1 MTRATSIGAGL
12 LLLPSLA
19 LAQTPGQSRQSSD
32 AALDPHPPGVHVID
46 DDEPKPP
53 LVPRAPDL
61 LGKHVLIGG
70 AVGPTWSFG
79 KLASDVAAA
88 RGLDTGLGFQLDA
101 GVGLSRSVA
110 LGAWGSFATYGDGDD
125 CESCSGKAFAV
136 GPFVRYHLSQ
146 GLRFDP
152 WLSLGVGYRQ
162 ISFESAGLKSKFS
175 GFQWLRL
182 ELGGD
187 YYLFSGFGLGPY
199 GSLSLS
205 SYSKRPEGTGE
216 AGVNTELSTGVR
228 FLFDLPG
235 R

>member
-12 LLLPSLA
+12 LLFPSLA
-19 LAQTPGQSRQSSD
+19 LAQAPGKSPQ
-32 AALDPHPPGVHVID
+32 AAEAASDPHPPGVHVIA
-46 DDEPKPP
+46 DDETQSP

-61 LGKHVLIGG
+61 LGSHVLVGG
-70 AVGPTWSFG
+70 GVGPTWSLG

-101 GVGLSRSVA
+101 GIGLSRSVA
-110 LGAWGSFATYGDGDD
+110 LGLWGSFATYGDGDD

-162 ISFESAGLKSKFS
+162 VSFESAGLESKFS
-175 GFQWLRL
+175 GLEWLHL
-182 ELGGD
+182 ELGAD
-187 YYLFSGFGLGPY
+187 YYLFSGLGVGPY

-205 SYSKRPEGTGE
+205 SYSKRPEGTGD
-216 AGVNTELSTGVR
+216 AGVNTELSTGLR